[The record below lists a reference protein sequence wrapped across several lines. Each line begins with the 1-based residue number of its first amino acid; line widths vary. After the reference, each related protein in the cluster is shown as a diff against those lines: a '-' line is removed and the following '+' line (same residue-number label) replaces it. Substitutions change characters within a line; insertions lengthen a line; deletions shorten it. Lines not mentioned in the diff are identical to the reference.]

1 MCLRR
6 VTIIR
11 LYLTPINPKSKI
23 GQPFY
28 YELFRFIPFCH
39 SLFPLIL
46 SLILIGF
53 TPLAQAGEKVL
64 NVYFFYSQT
73 CPHCA
78 KQKPLMEYIDRR
90 NEDVKVYSLE
100 VRENPQIWQTFRQKH
115 QISSGAIP
123 RTFIGDKNFIGY
135 SETEGELEYNPV
147 YQGYIGYQ
155 NQIIKAIEEELG
167 ESINIPGRDKQVKLP
182 WQIFFLSFVYLFS
195 YPLLKKK
202 LDSEQKKRYWW
213 GGLITTVIISLF
225 LFITLTPD
233 AAIKKFA
240 QKLPFPL
247 FVSTIALADGF
258 NPCAFTV
265 LIILLSLLSYTKN
278 RRDMTVIGLTFVAT
292 SAVMY
297 FLFIMIMILLGS
309 VFLEQY
315 GNILIVV
322 LGVIITIA
330 GAINIKDYFFF
341 KQAFSLSLS
350 EKQQLSISKKAGK
363 IARDLQNQSHNGKML
378 LAALG
383 GTILLAIFV
392 NIVELGCTAILPA
405 VYMTTLIQYCQEN
418 IWFCFALWTGIY
430 ALIYIIPLLAILGNF
445 IYSFKSSRLSE
456 QQGRILKLVGGTFM
470 LFFGLIMMFKPEFL
484 VFG

>member
-1 MCLRR
+1 MK
-6 VTIIR
+6 VKYIF
-11 LYLTPINPKSKI
+11 KI
-23 GQPFY
+23 
-28 YELFRFIPFCH
+28 LFA
-39 SLFPLIL
+39 LIL

-100 VRENPQIWQTFRQKH
+100 VRENPQIWRAFRQKY
-115 QISSGAIP
+115 QIPSGAIP
-123 RTFIGDKNFIGY
+123 RTFIGDKSFIGY
-135 SETEGELEYNPV
+135 SETEGELEYNPI

-155 NQIIKAIEEELG
+155 NQIIKAIEAELG

-195 YPLLKKK
+195 YPLLKEK

-233 AAIKKFA
+233 AAIKQFA

-315 GNILIVV
+315 GTIFMVV

-350 EKQQLSISKKAGK
+350 EKQQLSISQKASK
-363 IARDLQNQSHNGKML
+363 IARDLQNHSHNGKML

-418 IWFCFALWTGIY
+418 VWFCFAFWTGVY

-456 QQGRILKLVGGTFM
+456 SQGRILKLVGGTFM
-470 LFFGLIMMFKPEFL
+470 LFFGLIMIFKPEFL